1 MTYDGMAFRINGAY
15 LQLFQMNRNAPVGKC
30 VATEIAREIG
40 WQEVGEES
48 L

>member
-1 MTYDGMAFRINGAY
+1 MTYDGMALRINGAY
-15 LQLFQMNRNAPVGKC
+15 LQLFQMNRYVLVGKC

-40 WQEVGEES
+40 WQEVDEES